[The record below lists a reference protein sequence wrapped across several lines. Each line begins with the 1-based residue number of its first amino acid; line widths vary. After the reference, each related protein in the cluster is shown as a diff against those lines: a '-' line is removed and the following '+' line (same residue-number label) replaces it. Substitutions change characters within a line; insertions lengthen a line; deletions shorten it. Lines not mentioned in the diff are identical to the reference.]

1 MTPEKKFTT
10 QSKPVSRGA
19 KTKLTVFCDG
29 VDIGSRTSARP
40 YRYALVVTRNQ
51 SHAIRSAQSSA
62 EWNRKNAAQYTAIA
76 NRDETAIQSHIR
88 EGYAYSYILNLID
101 KGSYAE
107 WAKSSL
113 QQADLLDAEVARLS
127 AGPLPEFAVPFVA
140 SWHQSRKNVPKVG
153 EHLIFVAI
161 VEVMDGISKH
171 SYVD

>member
-51 SHAIRSAQSSA
+51 SHALSYAKRSA

-76 NRDETAIQSHIR
+76 NRDEAAIAAHIR
-88 EGYAYSYILNLID
+88 EGFDYAGIQRQID
-101 KGSYAE
+101 SGCYAE

-113 QQADLLDAEVARLS
+113 QQAESIDAEVARLS
-127 AGPLPEFAVPFVA
+127 AGPLPEFDVPFVA
-140 SWHQSRKNVPKVG
+140 SWHQARKNVPKVG
-153 EHLIFVAI
+153 EHHIFVAI

-171 SYVD
+171 SSVA